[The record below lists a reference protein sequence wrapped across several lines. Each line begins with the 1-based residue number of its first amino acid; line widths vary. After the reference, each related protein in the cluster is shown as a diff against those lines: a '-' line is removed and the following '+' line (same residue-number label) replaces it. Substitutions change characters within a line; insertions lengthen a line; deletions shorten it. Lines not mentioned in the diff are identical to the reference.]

1 MIVGVIVQT
10 LLQVPLGI
18 QTKYKVKVTG
28 MCSILDVYNKFIALE
43 ETWEAVNCVEKEV
56 ILDKSKVTQILL
68 LGDQLTVG
76 RLHGAVKV
84 CRSYQK
90 LLIA

>member
-1 MIVGVIVQT
+1 
-10 LLQVPLGI
+10 
-18 QTKYKVKVTG
+18 
-28 MCSILDVYNKFIALE
+28 MCSILDAHNKFIALE

-76 RLHGAVKV
+76 CLHGAVKV

-90 LLIA
+90 LLIV